1 MLSTDS
7 VWWGRMQVL
16 PISKADTVA
25 TMLPVSKF
33 VDDQYITMLTQRGLV
48 KKTPISEFANI
59 RSNGLRA
66 ITLVVSGPTLIRA
79 ITTQ

>member
-1 MLSTDS
+1 M
-7 VWWGRMQVL
+7 L

-25 TMLPVSKF
+25 TMLPVSNF

-79 ITTQ
+79 IMAQ